1 MRFKPQQISRN
12 RKEGSQRNSIAE
24 EFASESNGKGIDV
37 GSYEEALIE
46 IIRKLAKESTLQY
59 CGNIKDYTPEGET
72 DNDSGEEE
80 TEETSAWQ
88 IDNNLISCVDD
99 SILRSFKY
107 MEILTMNANNISTLG
122 RDVFEHMKKLRV
134 LRLADNGFKCDCHL
148 SWLARWLR
156 KHPRLALF
164 TKCITPHR
172 LRNKGVAELH
182 DSEFKCNEPFC
193 DYY

>member
-1 MRFKPQQISRN
+1 MEVPKKCLGLPAPQAVMELVKCGCKGRCMG
-12 RKEGSQRNSIAE
+12 K
-24 EFASESNGKGIDV
+24 SNCSCLKNNLSCTDFCKC
-37 GSYEEALIE
+37 ED
-46 IIRKLAKESTLQY
+46 